1 MRTYKVLHK
10 KVKEYDRD
18 TFDVYEKEVNVYL
31 VQLTEKEYCK
41 AKRIFKEKQNYY
53 EQRFKSIGKISRLYI
68 D

>member
-41 AKRIFKEKQNYY
+41 AKRIFKEK
-53 EQRFKSIGKISRLYI
+53 
-68 D
+68 